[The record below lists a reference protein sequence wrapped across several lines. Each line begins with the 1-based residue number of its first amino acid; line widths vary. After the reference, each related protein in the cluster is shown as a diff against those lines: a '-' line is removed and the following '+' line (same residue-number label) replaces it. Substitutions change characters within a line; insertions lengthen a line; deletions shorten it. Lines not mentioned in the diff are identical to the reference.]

1 MKKTIPAISIIIPM
15 YNVEKYIGECLDSIL
30 AQTFTDYEVIAVD
43 DCSSDKTCE
52 VVESYLPKFNG
63 GGGVKLNL
71 ICSDKNSGGNVGIPR
86 NKAIGLSR
94 GSYLFFMDSDDAIVD
109 DALKTLYDAAEKFN
123 VDVVH
128 CEKYF
133 QAPDDTVTTDRN
145 LLKEKSDENVDFV
158 SEPTFV
164 SDNLEDRVRD
174 FGTQKF
180 IGYPWNKLIRR
191 DLIAE
196 HNIEFPL
203 LRCGDD
209 HVFSF
214 FVVCQAKKILRIP
227 NPLYV
232 WRKTPEGVTHGKL
245 PVEKMLHRWTDS
257 LFRGVGIID
266 EFMNQFELFNRKP
279 EYRHLIFET
288 FIRYHFGHALPIY
301 AQIPAWQLDPLIRRE
316 LAEVKDK
323 TALTAFL
330 FARMNLMNVQLMRL
344 QNLLRQQPK
353 EVQDFQRKNEIIQRQ
368 QLQIQQLQQQ
378 LRNVHDIFR

>member
-1 MKKTIPAISIIIPM
+1 MSKQIPAVSIIIPM

-30 AQTFTDYEVIAVD
+30 NQTFTDYEVIVVD
-43 DCSSDKTCE
+43 DCSTDKSCE
-52 VVESYLPKFNG
+52 VVESYLPKFNR
-63 GGGVKLNL
+63 GVERLHL
-71 ICSDKNSGGNVGIPR
+71 VRSEKNSGGNVGIPR
-86 NKAIGLSR
+86 NKAIRLSR
-94 GSYLFFMDSDDAIVD
+94 GKYLFFMDSDDAIVD
-109 DALKTLYDAAEKFN
+109 DALEILYKTAEKFN

-133 QAPDDTVTTDRN
+133 QAPDDTVTTDKN
-145 LLKEKSDENVDFV
+145 LLKENSDEKVEFV
-158 SEPTFV
+158 VEPTFM
-164 SDNLEDRVRD
+164 SDDIEDRVRD
-174 FGTQKF
+174 FGNHKI

-203 LRCGDD
+203 LRCGED

-214 FVVCQAKKILRIP
+214 FVICLAKKILRIP

-232 WRKTPEGVTHGKL
+232 WRKSPEGVTYGKL

-257 LFRGVGIID
+257 LFRGIGIID
-266 EFMNQFELFNRKP
+266 EFMNQFEVFNRKP

-288 FIRYHFGHALPIY
+288 FIYYHFGHAFPVY
-301 AQIPAWQLDPLIRRE
+301 AQIPAHLLDPLIRRE
-316 LAEVKDK
+316 LSEVKDK

-330 FARMNLMNVQLMRL
+330 FARMNLLNVQLIQA

-353 EVQDFQRKNEIIQRQ
+353 EVQDFQRQNEIIQRQ
-368 QLQIQQLQQQ
+368 QAQIQQLQQQ
-378 LRNVHDIFR
+378 LRNVHDVFR